1 MTVNE
6 CHPDH
11 ISSKIPVGI
20 SACLLGENVRFNGG
34 HSRSLYCLGPLSEYF
49 DYQKFCPEM
58 AAGFGTP
65 RPTMRLEGDPN
76 DPRLVFSNKRD
87 VEITDQLVSSNERYL
102 DNLPDIDGYIVMKN
116 SPSCGYERIKVYQEN
131 GHPHMQRVRGLFTQS
146 LMDRYPNLPI
156 EEDGRLNDPLLRE
169 NFLLRVFAHHE
180 FRNTVLKNLSMKNLI
195 DYHSRYKYVVM
206 AHSQPA
212 YKSIGRLLSGQEKM
226 SIEDLSEEYFK
237 QFMAALAKPAKRKD
251 HCNVLMHLVG
261 YLKREVD
268 SAVRQDILNVVEQY
282 RRGEVNLTTPT
293 TLLYHYLK
301 LYGSEYV
308 KEQRYFAPYPQA
320 LGIRNT
326 V

>member
-1 MTVNE
+1 MTESE
-6 CHPDH
+6 CHPNH
-11 ISSKIPVGI
+11 IEHKVPVGI
-20 SACLLGENVRFNGG
+20 SACLLGDNVRYNGG
-34 HSRSLYCLGPLSEYF
+34 HSRSTYCLGPLSEFF
-49 DYQKFCPEM
+49 DYHKFCPEV

-65 RPTMRLEGDPN
+65 RPTMRLEGDP
-76 DPRLVFSNKRD
+76 DAPTLSFSNQPGSD
-87 VEITDQLVSSNERYL
+87 VSEQLQNANHRYL
-102 DNLPDIDGYIVMKN
+102 DNLPEIDGYILMKN
-116 SPSCGYERIKVYQEN
+116 SPSCGLERIKVYQEN
-131 GHPHMQRVRGLFTQS
+131 GHPHMQRVAGLFTQA
-146 LMDRYPNLPI
+146 LQQRYPLLPI
-156 EEDGRLNDPLLRE
+156 EEDGRLHDPALRE

-180 FRNTVLKNLSMKNLI
+180 FRHTVLADLSMKALI

-206 AHSQPA
+206 AHSQSA
-212 YKSIGRLLSGQEKM
+212 YKALGRLLSGQEDCT
-226 SIEDLSEEYFK
+226 IEVLSERYFS
-237 QFMAALAKPAKRKD
+237 QFMTALSKPAKRKD

-268 SAVRQDILNVVEQY
+268 SEVRRDILEVVEQY

-308 KEQRYFAPYPQA
+308 KEQRYFAPYPQS